1 MYIYI
6 FVYQGRKSCESFF
19 YTIMNTEVDGINTI
33 YFIIEIQVSF
43 LVITIKTVRNLSQQD
58 ITIEFLMILVTL
70 PKFYTHHHFG

>member
-1 MYIYI
+1 MY
-6 FVYQGRKSCESFF
+6 CESCDDFF
-19 YTIMNTEVDGINTI
+19 NIIMNIEVDGINTI
-33 YFIIEIQVSF
+33 YFVIEIQVSF